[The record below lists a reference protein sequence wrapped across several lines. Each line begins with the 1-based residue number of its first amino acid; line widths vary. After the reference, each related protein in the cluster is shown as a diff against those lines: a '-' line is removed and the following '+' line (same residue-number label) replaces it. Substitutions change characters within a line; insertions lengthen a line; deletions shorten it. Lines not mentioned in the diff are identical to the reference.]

1 MAIDKSLNK
10 EIGGINTVSFS
21 NAKELQTANSAL
33 PADWD
38 WSEAFSADMKINNI
52 PEKVVLVPF
61 AEAGQKSGDVE
72 VWINR

>member
-10 EIGGINTVSFS
+10 EIGAINTVSFS
-21 NAKELQTANSAL
+21 NAKELTTDDSAL